1 MKTILKDRKNQVWE
15 WLDAPVER
23 YYIMESRLG
32 EHPAD
37 GMPITV
43 HKMLSLDHGT
53 IVEAYVEGIEFEK
66 LAEGDDP
73 EMQRLL

>member
-1 MKTILKDRKNQVWE
+1 MKILKDRRNQVWE
-15 WLDAPVER
+15 WLSGPVER
-23 YYIMESRLG
+23 FYIMESRVG

-43 HKMLSLDHGT
+43 HRMLSLDTGH
-53 IVEAYVEGIEFEK
+53 VVDDYVESIEFEK
-66 LAEGDDP
+66 LAEGNDP